1 MNKEDE
7 APSRTRPGAWIVLG
21 LLTAINLFNYI
32 DRQILAAVLPKI
44 GETFFGN
51 AEDKFA
57 KAKLGSLQT
66 AFIVSYMIF
75 APIFGWLA
83 DRYSRWILCGISV
96 AIWSLASGASGLAT
110 SFTLLLVTRMFVGI
124 GEAGYGPAAPTII
137 SDVYSTRRRAS
148 AFAFFYLALPL
159 GSALGY
165 VLGGQISAWFGS
177 WRAAFIAVTLPGL
190 LLAFVCFFMR
200 DPRQPKQ
207 ERRARPRRA
216 RWKDYLDL
224 LRNRSYLLDCA
235 GMAMMTFAIGGISL
249 WIPTYI
255 IQFRQ
260 AGDQAHVNTVFGI
273 VVFVSG
279 LVATVLGGWVSDKLA
294 ERFPGA
300 YFWVSGIGILISCP
314 FVLLMLVLPFPYA
327 WWAIAGAV
335 FFLFFNT
342 GPSNTIL
349 ANVTAPTIRS
359 TAFAVNI
366 FIIHALGDAVS
377 PPVLGAIVGKDRWN
391 IAFTVVTVIM
401 ALAGILWLWGAQ
413 YLAEDTRRASG
424 PGTPSGASPA
434 AAKA

>member
-1 MNKEDE
+1 MNREDQ
-7 APSRTRPGAWIVLG
+7 PQLQTRRGAWIVLT

-57 KAKLGSLQT
+57 KAKLGTLQT
-66 AFIVSYMIF
+66 AFIISYMIF

-96 AIWSLASGASGLAT
+96 ALWSLASGASGLAAG
-110 SFTLLLVTRMFVGI
+110 FGMLLITRMFVGI

-137 SDVYSTRRRAS
+137 SDVYSPRRRAS
-148 AFAFFYLALPL
+148 ALAILYLALPV

-165 VLGGQISAWFGS
+165 VLGGQIAVWFGS
-177 WRAAFIAVTLPGL
+177 WRAAFIAVTPPGL
-190 LLAFVCFFMR
+190 VLAALCFFMR

-207 ERRARPRRA
+207 ERRAAPRRA
-216 RWKDYLDL
+216 RWKDYVEL

-235 GMAMMTFAIGGISL
+235 GMAMMTFAIGGIQIWL
-249 WIPTYI
+249 PYYITY
-255 IQFRQ
+255 RN
-260 AGDQAHVNTVFGI
+260 AGEGTNRDEVLAHANLMLGGVI
-273 VVFVSG
+273 CSSG
-279 LVATVLGGWVSDKLA
+279 LLATLVGGWVSDKLA
-294 ERFPGA
+294 ERFSGA
-300 YFWVSGIGILISCP
+300 YFWVSGVGILLSCP
-314 FVLLMLVLPFPYA
+314 FVLLMLKLPFPAA
-327 WWAIAGAV
+327 WVAIFIAV

-349 ANVTAPTIRS
+349 ANVTRPTVRA

-366 FIIHALGDAVS
+366 FLIHALGDATS

-391 IAFTVVTVIM
+391 AAFIVVVIIM
-401 ALAGILWLWGAQ
+401 AIAGVMWLWGSRF
-413 YLAEDTRRASG
+413 LAEDARRASER
-424 PGTPSGASPA
+424 A
-434 AAKA
+434 AG